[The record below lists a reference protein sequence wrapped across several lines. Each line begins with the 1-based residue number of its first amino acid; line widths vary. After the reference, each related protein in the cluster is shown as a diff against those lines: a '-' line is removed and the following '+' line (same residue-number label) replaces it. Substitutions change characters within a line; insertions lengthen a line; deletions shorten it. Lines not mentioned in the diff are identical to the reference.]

1 MQTQLATFNVQQQKQ
16 MSTYCYS
23 ASYARPKQKK
33 LAMHANNSRQYIY
46 HIPYNHLKKKWQIVF
61 IMFTVCT

>member
-1 MQTQLATFNVQQQKQ
+1 MQTQLATFNVQQEKQ

-46 HIPYNHLKKKWQIVF
+46 HIPYNHLK
-61 IMFTVCT
+61 